1 MPESFL
7 TTNVFNSA
15 ITELHLSNRMLD
27 LIIRHIR
34 FNVSNLERFAC
45 MQRCYQLVSAP
56 SLRLSR
62 GVHPLRGAGFA

>member
-1 MPESFL
+1 
-7 TTNVFNSA
+7 
-15 ITELHLSNRMLD
+15 MLD

-34 FNVSNLERFAC
+34 FNVSNLERFAW
-45 MQRCYQLVSAP
+45 MQRRYQLVSAP